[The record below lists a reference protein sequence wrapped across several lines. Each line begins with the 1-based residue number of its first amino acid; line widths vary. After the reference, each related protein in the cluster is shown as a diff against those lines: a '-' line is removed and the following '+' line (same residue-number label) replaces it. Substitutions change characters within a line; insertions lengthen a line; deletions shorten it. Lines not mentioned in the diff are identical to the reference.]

1 VRVLARRT
9 EGMAHAVELEGGHT
23 LVVDEPEDRGGT
35 DTGPR
40 PTQLLAASL
49 AGCTAI
55 TVEMYADRKGW
66 DVGAVEVDV
75 DVSYDGHV
83 PSTYEVG
90 LKLPAEL
97 SDEQRQ
103 LLLRVAAKCPV
114 HKVLVGEANVTVSER
129 LEAA

>member
-1 VRVLARRT
+1 VRVLSRRLD
-9 EGMAHAVELEGGHT
+9 GFAHEVDIEGGHR
-23 LVVDEPEDRGGT
+23 LVVDEPPEAGGT

-49 AGCTAI
+49 ASCTAI

-66 DVGAVEVDV
+66 DVGALEVEVDV
-75 DVSYDGHV
+75 AYDGHV
-83 PSTYEVG
+83 PSTFAVG
-90 LKLPAEL
+90 LKLPGEL

-103 LLLRVAAKCPV
+103 RLLKIAAKCPV
-114 HKVLVGEANVTVSER
+114 HKVLVGEASVTVSER

>member
-1 VRVLARRT
+1 MRVIARRI
-9 EGMAHAVELEGGHT
+9 EGMAHEVGVEGGHT
-23 LVVDEPEDRGGT
+23 LVVDEPPDRGGT

-66 DVGAVEVDV
+66 DLGAVEVDV
-75 DVSYDGHV
+75 DVSYDGLV
-83 PSTYEVG
+83 PNTYEVG

-97 SDEQRQ
+97 SEEQRQ
-103 LLLRVAAKCPV
+103 RLLTVAAKCPV
-114 HKVLVGEANVTVSER
+114 HKVLIGEADVTVSER
-129 LEAA
+129 LEVP